1 VLGSIVE
8 NCPVGDAIRR
18 NKASE
23 VHKFGLR
30 LMPELYDSLHP
41 TTCKRALQAPKKMAD
56 DLESAIQ
63 TSGLQL
69 ADDALPRASDLLEQA
84 FQKRGARFGNARL
97 VRTMF
102 ERATVPL
109 SDRLALDFDI
119 TRQELTTIHAEDI
132 ELPREIADA
141 LGNI

>member
-1 VLGSIVE
+1 
-8 NCPVGDAIRR
+8 
-18 NKASE
+18 
-23 VHKFGLR
+23 
-30 LMPELYDSLHP
+30 M
-41 TTCKRALQAPKKMAD
+41 
-56 DLESAIQ
+56 
-63 TSGLQL
+63 
-69 ADDALPRASDLLEQA
+69 EQA

-102 ERATVPL
+102 ERATVRL